1 MECERSFKRTL
12 LTYWGLTELHNG
24 KPYNE
29 VQLEMKRLNRL
40 TIDEIKK
47 IRAEQKGK

>member
-1 MECERSFKRTL
+1 MKCTKSFKRVL

-24 KPYNE
+24 KPYAE
-29 VQLEMKRLNRL
+29 VKLEMKRLNRL